1 MVQGTMSNSG
11 KSFLTAGLCRVFKQD
26 GYKVAP
32 FKSQNMA
39 LNSYITKE
47 GLEIGRAQAMQ
58 AEACGIDPT
67 ADMNPILLKPTSNVG
82 SQVIV
87 NGEVRGN
94 MKAMDYYKNKKQL
107 IPDVLTAYERL
118 SNEYDIIVIEGAG
131 SPAEINLHENDIV
144 NIRIRATGNLVY
156 GSDYKLEVETRPENT
171 QYIAVVLGTSGE
183 AYGYVTLMIS
193 EKLRTL
199 LKLIPLPK
207 KMSQTPDQA
216 EEFNVYSYLKQLID
230 GNDVGVLL
238 RVADEVVS
246 VMDTVSFFV
255 PASYLTTVKNVSNG
269 MKLTLS
275 LIRKYLPEGAL
286 SRIYL
291 DEQPK
296 DSGKYVAGAIALES
310 SDINAAGFAMFK
322 IKPKTE
328 NVSLSW
334 AADAPSS
341 MTVSQLQNADL
352 TAKVISDGQVAE
364 NGKVNYTYKKKTFLC
379 FSSKINGVPT
389 EPGTYT
395 QTAKAGGNYSCGSI
409 SRTITVTADPQPAA
423 EQSAEQAAEQPAA

>member
-1 MVQGTMSNSG
+1 
-11 KSFLTAGLCRVFKQD
+11 
-26 GYKVAP
+26 
-32 FKSQNMA
+32 
-39 LNSYITKE
+39 
-47 GLEIGRAQAMQ
+47 
-58 AEACGIDPT
+58 
-67 ADMNPILLKPTSNVG
+67 
-82 SQVIV
+82 
-87 NGEVRGN
+87 
-94 MKAMDYYKNKKQL
+94 MKAKRL
-107 IPDVLTAYERL
+107 IALALAAVFMLSAAATPVFAAAALPQENAALEQQNDMVSIRL
-118 SNEYDIIVIEGAG
+118 K
-131 SPAEINLHENDIV
+131 
-144 NIRIRATGNLVY
+144 ATGDLVY
-156 GSDYKLEVETRPENT
+156 GSNYKLEVQTNPADT
-171 QYIAVVLGTSGE
+171 QYIGVVVGVGGE
-183 AYGYVTLMIS
+183 AYGYVTLVLSDKI
-193 EKLRTL
+193 RTL
-199 LKLIPLPK
+199 LKMIPLPK
-207 KMSQTPDQA
+207 KMSKTPDQA

-230 GNDVGVLL
+230 GNDVSVLL

-246 VMDTVSFFV
+246 VLDTVSFFI

-269 MKLTLS
+269 MKLALS

-296 DSGKYVAGAIALES
+296 DSGKYFASAIALES

-334 AADAPSS
+334 ATETPAS
-341 MTVSQLQNADL
+341 MTVSALQNADL

-364 NGKVNYTYKKKTFLC
+364 NGKVSYTYKKKTFLW
-379 FSSKINGVPT
+379 FSSKMSSVPT

-423 EQSAEQAAEQPAA
+423 EQPAA

>member
-1 MVQGTMSNSG
+1 
-11 KSFLTAGLCRVFKQD
+11 
-26 GYKVAP
+26 
-32 FKSQNMA
+32 
-39 LNSYITKE
+39 
-47 GLEIGRAQAMQ
+47 
-58 AEACGIDPT
+58 
-67 ADMNPILLKPTSNVG
+67 
-82 SQVIV
+82 
-87 NGEVRGN
+87 
-94 MKAMDYYKNKKQL
+94 MKAKRL
-107 IPDVLTAYERL
+107 IALALAAVFMLSAAATPVFAAAALPQENAALEQQNDMVSIRL
-118 SNEYDIIVIEGAG
+118 K
-131 SPAEINLHENDIV
+131 
-144 NIRIRATGNLVY
+144 ATGDLVY
-156 GSDYKLEVETRPENT
+156 GSNYKLEVQTNPADT
-171 QYIAVVLGTSGE
+171 QYIGVVVGVGGE
-183 AYGYVTLMIS
+183 ANGYVTLVLSDKI
-193 EKLRTL
+193 RTL
-199 LKLIPLPK
+199 LKMIPLPK
-207 KMSQTPDQA
+207 KMSKTPDQA

-230 GNDVGVLL
+230 GNDVSVLL

-269 MKLTLS
+269 MKLALS

-296 DSGKYVAGAIALES
+296 DSGKYFAGAIALES

-334 AADAPSS
+334 AADAPAS

-364 NGKVNYTYKKKTFLC
+364 NGKVSYTYKKKTFLW
-379 FSSKINGVPT
+379 FSSKMSGVPT

-423 EQSAEQAAEQPAA
+423 AEQPAA